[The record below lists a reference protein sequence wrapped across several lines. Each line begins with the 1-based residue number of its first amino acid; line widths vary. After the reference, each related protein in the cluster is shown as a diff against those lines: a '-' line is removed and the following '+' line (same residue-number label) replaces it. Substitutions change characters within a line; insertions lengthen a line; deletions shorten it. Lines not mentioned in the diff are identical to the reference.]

1 MQDFVTEHLSNWY
14 VRLSRKRFWGGGL
27 TPDKLAAYQTLH
39 QCLRV
44 VAQLIAPIAPF
55 YAEQL
60 YADLQLEEAACESV
74 HYAEFPVVQKELI
87 DSELEE
93 RMMLAQRF
101 TSMVLAL
108 RKKIAIKVRQPLSRI
123 MIPVLSIDFEERLRS
138 VEQLLLNEVNV
149 KKLEYLDPVNTVL
162 VKRVK
167 PDFKALGPKFGKVM
181 KELAKVL
188 QELPQTEIAKWEQAG
203 ELKVTLNGE
212 TYTVALQDVEIA
224 PEDIP
229 GCLVASEDGLT
240 VALDYELTPELL
252 EEGIAREFVNRIQN
266 QRKEN
271 GYEVSDRIALTLA
284 GAKTTLEALQHH
296 QDYIQ
301 TQTLCERFA
310 LQDAIGNETL
320 TVDFGDPYGEVH
332 VGVERI

>member
-1 MQDFVTEHLSNWY
+1 M
-14 VRLSRKRFWGGGL
+14 
-27 TPDKLAAYQTLH
+27 
-39 QCLRV
+39 
-44 VAQLIAPIAPF
+44 
-55 YAEQL
+55 
-60 YADLQLEEAACESV
+60 

-212 TYTVALQDVEIA
+212 TYT
-224 PEDIP
+224 

-310 LQDAIGNETL
+310 LQDAIRNETL

-332 VGVERI
+332 VAVERI